1 MQIRA
6 GIFFLVQRDQHS
18 KALGLLEQVVVL
30 FFRTVAPE
38 NIFRLGEPRDFLD
51 PIEHRLI
58 RGLGIAETARR
69 RDGWR
74 EVIHKVRPSAHSE
87 IAQRGLS
94 FSTLRPLLQANFLT
108 RLCKPRPCGPFC
120 FQKNFATNG
129 IGARDGPQGRGY
141 NDVPANA
148 ACAKGS
154 RALN

>member
-30 FFRTVAPE
+30 FFRTIAPE

-74 EVIHKVRPSAHSE
+74 EVIHKVRPSAPSE
-87 IAQRGLS
+87 VAQRGLL
-94 FSTLRPLLQANFLT
+94 FSTLPPLLQVNSLT
-108 RLCKPRPCGPFC
+108 RP
-120 FQKNFATNG
+120 
-129 IGARDGPQGRGY
+129 
-141 NDVPANA
+141 
-148 ACAKGS
+148 
-154 RALN
+154 